1 MLRNVGKDRMARAW
15 KTFARLKHVN
25 FISPENLYVVLSAV
39 KNLCNSEKGETMRE
53 CEKYELPSLALKL
66 GHSLKKKLAQI
77 KIGQTLRKIGEVG
90 LKEATNY
97 LKLHDNEYGERISS
111 QALNTFAERKFLN
124 FLFISGSKC
133 PYNLWWTAH
142 FYYRGWRNPNLWIS
156 NEYLYS
162 VFHKRGRFPLKVLHS
177 GFVQVWQLK
186 FICDK
191 MPLVHSS
198 SGLCPFSVDS
208 LCLLYPCLFVSSSLF
223 IIGR

>member
-1 MLRNVGKDRMARAW
+1 
-15 KTFARLKHVN
+15 
-25 FISPENLYVVLSAV
+25 
-39 KNLCNSEKGETMRE
+39 MRE

-133 PYNLWWTAH
+133 PYNL
-142 FYYRGWRNPNLWIS
+142 
-156 NEYLYS
+156 
-162 VFHKRGRFPLKVLHS
+162 
-177 GFVQVWQLK
+177 
-186 FICDK
+186 
-191 MPLVHSS
+191 
-198 SGLCPFSVDS
+198 
-208 LCLLYPCLFVSSSLF
+208 
-223 IIGR
+223 